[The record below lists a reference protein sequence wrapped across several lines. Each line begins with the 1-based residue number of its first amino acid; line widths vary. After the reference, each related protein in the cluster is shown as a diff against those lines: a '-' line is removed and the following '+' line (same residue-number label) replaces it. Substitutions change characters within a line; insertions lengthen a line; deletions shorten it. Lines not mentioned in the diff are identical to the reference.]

1 MANSSKV
8 MQARIFAVA
17 TAVPEF
23 VLRQTDVVA
32 RAAEIFAPDVPDFDR
47 FAPVYANA
55 GVATRYS
62 CVPIEWYGQPH
73 TFSERND
80 LYIEN
85 AVRLL
90 ERVVGALLDQSKLT
104 AGDIDALVVVSTTG
118 MATPSLDALLIERM
132 AFRRDVER
140 LPVFGLGCAGGVSG
154 LARAAQLALSRPG
167 ARVMLLVVEL
177 CGLTFQANDTSK
189 SNIISTALFG
199 DGAAG
204 ALVQCGDPGAIT
216 GPAIVDWAEHTWPNS
231 LDIMGWSIGEDGL
244 GVLLSRDIPGF
255 VRENLPAP
263 ATAFLERNGLTAAD
277 IDCHICHPGGA
288 KVLDALE
295 DVFGLAPGALVASR
309 AVMRD
314 YGNMSAA
321 TALFVLERT
330 MSEAPA
336 GRLLMSALGPGFTA
350 SFALLDAA

>member
-1 MANSSKV
+1 MPDTGKSV
-8 MQARIFAVA
+8 RARISAVA
-17 TAVPEF
+17 NAVPEF
-23 VLRQTDVVA
+23 VLQQSDVVA
-32 RAAEIFAPDVPDFDR
+32 GAAEIFAPDVPDFDR
-47 FAPVYANA
+47 FTPVYANA

-62 CVPIEWYGQPH
+62 CVPIEWYGRSH
-73 TFSERND
+73 SFTERND

-90 ERVVGALLDQSKLT
+90 ERVAGSLLAQSALTTD
-104 AGDIDALVVVSTTG
+104 DIDTLVVVSTTG

-132 AFRRDVER
+132 GLRRDVER
-140 LPVFGLGCAGGVSG
+140 LPVFGVGCAGGVSG

-167 ARVMLLVVEL
+167 SRVMLLVVEL
-177 CGLTFQANDTSK
+177 CGLTFQVNNTSK

-204 ALVQCGDPGAIT
+204 ALVECGGT
-216 GPAIVDWAEHTWPNS
+216 GPTILDWAEHTWPNS
-231 LDIMGWSIGEDGL
+231 LDVMGWAFSNDGF
-244 GVLLSRDIPGF
+244 GVQLSRDVPRFI
-255 VRENLPAP
+255 RENLPAP
-263 ATAFLERNGLTAAD
+263 AAAFLARHGLTVSD
-277 IDCHICHPGGA
+277 IERHICHPGGA

-295 DVFGLAPGALVASR
+295 EVLGLAPGALTISR

-321 TALFVLERT
+321 TALFVLKET
-330 MSEAPA
+330 LAEAPT
-336 GRLLMSALGPGFTA
+336 GYLLMSALGPGFTA